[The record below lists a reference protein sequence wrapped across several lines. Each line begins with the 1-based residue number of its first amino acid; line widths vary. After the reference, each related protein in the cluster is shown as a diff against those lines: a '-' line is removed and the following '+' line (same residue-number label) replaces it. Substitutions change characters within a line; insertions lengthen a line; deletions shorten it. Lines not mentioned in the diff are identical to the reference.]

1 MWNFDWDAPLP
12 DAERDELIEALAQ
25 KVDKRGLHT
34 PAILL
39 LEMHKPIAFIA
50 GQSLVLGSGFLG
62 PLFGPKNVQKYSKL
76 LEDRANI
83 ERLVQRIEE
92 LQTKK
97 EKTENRKQ
105 KTEEDASR

>member
-12 DAERDELIEALAQ
+12 DAERDELIDALAQ

-34 PAILL
+34 PAILF
-39 LEMHKPIAFIA
+39 LEMHKPIAFLT
-50 GQSLVLGSGFLG
+50 GQSLVLGSGFLA
-62 PLFGPKNVQKYSKL
+62 PLFGPQNVQKYSKL

-92 LQTKK
+92 LQEQKS
-97 EKTENRKQ
+97 EDRKQ
-105 KTEEDASR
+105 KTE